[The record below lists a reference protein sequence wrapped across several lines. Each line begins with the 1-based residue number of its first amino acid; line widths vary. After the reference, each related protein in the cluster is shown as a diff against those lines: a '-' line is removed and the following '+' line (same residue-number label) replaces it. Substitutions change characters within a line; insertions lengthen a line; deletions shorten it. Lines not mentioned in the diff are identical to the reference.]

1 MYIFPRNRRDI
12 AQKVMAKCLCRKDPK
27 KPSTDPFSQFSVLA
41 QLSMWW
47 SRPYL
52 VPTGQITPSFISSLS
67 LSVDIKH
74 YSDRLLEA
82 WTLEEQQ
89 PDASFS
95 RVLRRVF
102 VGKYLWY
109 MVPFLLMAC
118 GQLGV
123 AVALRFLVQGLSDST
138 SRTCYILAA
147 VYSVITLLAIC
158 MVNQGFLRG
167 MVLGSII
174 RASICAVL
182 YEKALTLNS
191 KDLSKPEINAKLTH
205 LIGSATDVFDLLPST
220 MFLFVTPFFVVI
232 STPILWYFVGPAGLI
247 AEAAALFIAPIKWYM
262 TKCVSK
268 LKKNTTELTES
279 RIHFTQSLLEGIKSI
294 KMYAL
299 EPQLLAEIETLKGQE
314 HREHLHMN
322 YLRNFTT
329 TFLIS
334 GGLIV
339 MLVLLVTMVGL
350 ERELNPA
357 DIFGAMS
364 ILMLMN
370 SWVNDHM
377 SWGFDV
383 TTWIGFLM
391 ASTTEVMKIAPDL
404 EKRKFFPHG
413 HLVAISC
420 ENASAAWTSSK
431 QPEND
436 IRNQEMQ
443 DAAEIELLE
452 KNTSTNILERV
463 NVQIEA
469 GKLCVVIGNVG
480 SGKSSF
486 LALLAGV
493 LKCSSGSVQ
502 IQQSVAYVENEA
514 WIVPGTVKENITLGQ
529 KLEERLYKEVVEMCS
544 LEADFEQFPAGDMTV
559 VGDKGSTL
567 SGGQKTRISL
577 ARAVY
582 QNKDIYLLD
591 DPLSAVDAHVGA
603 HIFNKCLLEGLKGK
617 TRVLVTNQHS
627 FLPQADLILIFRSGK
642 LVKAGDYADITSST
656 DFQAEIAEV
665 LANPSSSGTTQ
676 PSNLPDSAAKDVGEH
691 VGKIAEEAEI
701 GSVPLSIY
709 LNYFLLF
716 FKSRWV
722 LLLIA
727 LLVGFV
733 HAVYLGTS
741 YWVSYWTSQSE
752 SEQEESLYPAV
763 LAGIVAAVVLTCVL
777 RNVVLMGG
785 MARANLTLHNQALR
799 GVAHT
804 SLSFFDFNPVGRIL
818 SRFTKDCWVMED
830 LFLKFYSDL
839 LMFLCFLGSYMI
851 AMVITLPYNLPVMV
865 VVCVL
870 AVLDIR
876 RFVPPTRQFKRLEL
890 GLKGDILGQLATS
903 IGGITTIRTL
913 SLSEQFKGN
922 FIELVS
928 RYFQTNFCYF
938 GNIQTF
944 QAIMEVVG
952 ILFVT
957 LNAFTSV
964 IMRDSLSPAI
974 AAVNFSFAVMIN
986 ITMGAFTTFYVHT
999 GSFMISGHRLYEYTQ
1014 LPREGDM
1021 HPEVPLQ
1028 ITQGSVEFR
1037 AVDLRYSPELPLAL
1051 NHLSCTISGGS
1062 KVGLIG
1068 RTGSGKS
1075 SIIQTLFRLREICG
1089 GVISID
1095 GQDIS
1100 KVELKSLRSQLNTIP
1115 QSPLLFQGNVMDNL
1129 STFGLY
1135 SSPEV
1140 ETALQEVGLEARGP
1154 ASELSTGQRQLLCLA
1169 RAFLRKTQIVLFDEP
1184 TGNIDPNTQDFIV
1197 QQVKRRFATQTVMT
1211 IAHRLKTVMEC
1222 DTVIVL
1228 ANLANFG
1235 VTTAMPEF
1243 SV

>member
-1 MYIFPRNRRDI
+1 
-12 AQKVMAKCLCRKDPK
+12 MANHICQGGPKSPSKDP
-27 KPSTDPFSQFSVLA
+27 FAQFSVLA

-47 SRPYL
+47 ARPYL
-52 VPTGQITPSFISSLS
+52 VPPALITHSYISALPS
-67 LSVDIKH
+67 SVDIKY
-74 YSDRLLEA
+74 YSDRLVEA
-82 WTLEEQQ
+82 WTIEEQL
-89 PDASFS
+89 PDASFY

-109 MVPFLLMAC
+109 MLPFVLMAC

-123 AVALRFLVQGLSDST
+123 AVALRFLVQGLADS
-138 SRTCYILAA
+138 SSSTCYILAA
-147 VYSVITLLAIC
+147 VYSVITLLTIC

-174 RASICAVL
+174 RASICAVI

-191 KDLSKPEINAKLTH
+191 KELSKPEISAKLTN
-205 LIGSATDVFDLLPST
+205 LIGSATDIFDLLPST
-220 MFLFVTPFFVVI
+220 MFLFVTPFFVII

-247 AEAAALFIAPIKWYM
+247 AEAVALLIAPAKWYM

-279 RIHFTQSLLEGIKSI
+279 RIHFTQALLEGIKAV

-299 EPQLLAEIETLKGQE
+299 EPQLLSEIEKLKVQE

-322 YLRNFTT
+322 SLRNFTT

-339 MLVLLVTMVGL
+339 MLVLLVVMVGL

-383 TTWIGFLM
+383 TTWISHLM
-391 ASTTEVMKIAPDL
+391 GSVTEIMKMAPDQ
-404 EKRKFFPHG
+404 EKRTFFPPSHFI
-413 HLVAISC
+413 AISC
-420 ENASAAWTSSK
+420 ENASAVWAPS
-431 QPEND
+431 
-436 IRNQEMQ
+436 
-443 DAAEIELLE
+443 AEIEKVISRNEEIQNAGEILLQE
-452 KNTSTNILERV
+452 KNFGKNVLECV
-463 NVQIEA
+463 NVRIEA
-469 GKLCVVIGNVG
+469 GRLCVVIGNVG

-502 IQQSVAYVENEA
+502 IQRSMAYVENEP

-529 KLEERLYKEVVEMCS
+529 KVDEELYKNVVEMCS
-544 LEADFEQFPAGDMTV
+544 LQADFEQFPSGDMTI

-582 QNKDIYLLD
+582 QQKDIYLLD

-603 HIFNKCLLEGLKGK
+603 HIFNKCILEGLKGK
-617 TRVLVTNQHS
+617 TRVLITNQHS
-627 FLPQADLILIFRSGK
+627 FLPQADIILIFRNGK
-642 LVKAGDYADITSST
+642 LVKAGDYENITSST

-665 LANPSSSGTTQ
+665 LTNPESSAITQ
-676 PSNLPDSAAKDVGEH
+676 LSHTSPAKDAREY
-691 VGKIAEEAEI
+691 VGKISEEAEI

-709 LNYFLLF
+709 INYFLLF

-722 LLLIA
+722 LLIITFI
-727 LLVGFV
+727 VGLV
-733 HAVYLGTS
+733 HALYLGTS
-741 YWVSYWTSQSE
+741 YWVSYWTSQNE
-752 SEQEESLYPAV
+752 SEQQERLYPAV
-763 LAGIVAAVVLTCVL
+763 LAGLVAAVILICVL
-777 RNVVLMGG
+777 RNVLLMGG
-785 MARANLTLHNQALR
+785 MARANLKLHNQALR
-799 GVAHT
+799 GVTHT

-839 LMFLCFLGSYMI
+839 LMFLCFLVSYMI
-851 AMVITLPYNLPVMV
+851 AMVITLPYNLPAMV

-890 GLKGDILGQLATS
+890 GLKGDIIGQLSTS
-903 IGGITTIRTL
+903 IGGMTTIRTL
-913 SLSEQFKGN
+913 NLTDQFKGN
-922 FIELVS
+922 FMQLVS
-928 RYFQTNFCYF
+928 AYFQTNFCYY

-944 QAIMEVVG
+944 QAIMEMVG

-964 IMRDSLSPAI
+964 IMRDSLSPAV

-986 ITMGAFTTFYVHT
+986 MMMGAFIIFYVHT

-1014 LPREGDM
+1014 LPREVDL
-1021 HPEVPLQ
+1021 HSEIPLQ
-1028 ITQGSVEFR
+1028 VTKGNIEFR
-1037 AVDLRYSPELPLAL
+1037 AADLRFSPELPLAL
-1051 NHLSCTISGGS
+1051 NHLTCTFPGGS
-1062 KVGLIG
+1062 KVGLVG

-1075 SIIQTLFRLREICG
+1075 SIIQTLFRLRKLCG
-1089 GVISID
+1089 GAILID

-1100 KVELKSLRSQLNTIP
+1100 MVGLQSLRSQLNTIP
-1115 QSPLLFQGNVMDNL
+1115 QSPLLFEGNVLDNL
-1129 STFGLY
+1129 SSFGMY
-1135 SSPEV
+1135 SFEEV

-1169 RAFLRKTQIVLFDEP
+1169 RAFLRQTQIVLFDEP

-1197 QQVKRRFATQTVMT
+1197 QQVKRRFANQTVVT

-1222 DTVIVL
+1222 DTVLVL
-1228 ANLANFG
+1228 EGGAVVETGNPGALAQTEGTRFQSLLKVSG
-1235 VTTAMPEF
+1235 I
-1243 SV
+1243 SS